1 MNRLQ
6 KISEEFNCAVVIT
19 NQVMADPAPMAG
31 SFANPPKPVGGHVL
45 AHASTTR
52 LWCRKGKGDERIVKV
67 VDSPIIPESEAT
79 IQIFSGGIKNPD
91 GL

>member
-1 MNRLQ
+1 MFRPVC
-6 KISEEFNCAVVIT
+6 IAVGIVSI
-19 NQVMADPAPMAG
+19 QQPLFG

-79 IQIFSGGIKNPD
+79 IQIFGGGIKNPD